1 MRNARKHFPKYQSQ
15 ILQVTS
21 KILHGN
27 KAGFKVARRS

>member
-15 ILQVTS
+15 ILQLTS

-27 KAGFKVARRS
+27 KDKLHVQL

>member
-1 MRNARKHFPKYQSQ
+1 MRNARKQFLKYQSQ

-27 KAGFKVARRS
+27 KDKLHVQL